1 MNKPIYFAPLL
12 ALAFLIAGCAP
23 QVAQADTKAPAD
35 SKASL
40 ESLVSKIKVRIAQ
53 GAHTEAGLAGELKEF
68 DALLAA
74 HQGEKTEEVAEILM
88 LKASLYIELF
98 EDPEPGLVLL
108 KRIQSDF
115 PNTELSKEMA
125 GMIPSVEKEVEAGKI
140 ARALAVGTTFPA
152 FAVKDLKGQPLS
164 VAGTKARVVLIDF
177 WATWCEPCMVEL
189 PNVIKAYDKY
199 HARGFAIIGINLDDN
214 PSLVTAFLKDHP
226 LAWPQFS
233 DGKGWQNELAV
244 KYGVHRIPSTYLLDA
259 DGKILGKDLF
269 GDELEQA
276 LAKALPGT

>member
-1 MNKPIYFAPLL
+1 MNKLLFFGPFFAFALL
-12 ALAFLIAGCAP
+12 LTGCAP
-23 QVAQADTKAPAD
+23 RLAQTDPKASGD

-40 ESLVSKIKVRIAQ
+40 ESLVSKVKVRIAQ
-53 GAHTEAGLAGELKEF
+53 GAHTEAGFAGELKEF

-88 LKASLYIELF
+88 VKASLYIELF
-98 EDPEPGLVLL
+98 EEPDQGLVLL
-108 KRIQSDF
+108 KRIQSEF
-115 PNTELSKEMA
+115 PDTQLAKEMA
-125 GMIPSVEKEVEAGKI
+125 GMIPSVEKQVEAGKI

-152 FAVKDLKGQPLS
+152 FAVKDLNGQPLS
-164 VAGTKARVVLIDF
+164 VAGTKSRVVLIDF
-177 WATWCEPCMVEL
+177 WATWCGPCMAEL

-199 HARGFAIIGINLDDN
+199 HAKGFAIIGVNLDDN
-214 PSLVTAFLKDHP
+214 SALVTAFLKDHP

-233 DGKGWQNELAV
+233 DGKGWENELAV
-244 KYGVHRIPSTYLLDA
+244 KYGVHRIPATYLLDA
-259 DGKILGKDLF
+259 EGKILAKDLF